1 MQEVEAYIGL
11 GSNLQDPQLQ
21 VTTAIDALE
30 EIRNTQ
36 LIACSSLYR
45 SKPMGP
51 ASQPDFVNAVAKI
64 ATTLSAEELLTALQ
78 SIEHGHR
85 RVRGAQRW
93 GPRTLDLDIILFG
106 DQEIDTNRLKIPH
119 SGMTDREFVL
129 IPLQEIEADLIIPG
143 KGALSGLIEQLPQYE
158 LTKIETT
165 DVESQS

>member
-1 MQEVEAYIGL
+1 MQEVEVYIGL
-11 GSNLQDPQLQ
+11 GSNLQGPQLQ

-30 EIRNTQ
+30 EILNTQ

-51 ASQPDFVNAVAKI
+51 ANQPNFVNAIAKI
-64 ATTLSAEELLTALQ
+64 ATSLSAEELLTALQ

-85 RVRGAQRW
+85 RVKGARHW

-106 DQEIDTNRLKIPH
+106 DQRIDTNRLKIPH

-143 KGALSGLIEQLPQYE
+143 KGALRGLIEQLPQYE
-158 LTKIETT
+158 LTKIETKN
-165 DVESQS
+165 VESQS